1 MSTQET
7 ALVYAA
13 LICQDSDVEIT
24 AQNLSNLLKA
34 ANVEVNDVYSN
45 VFAKALNGADVA
57 GFIEKLSVAAPAAG
71 AAAPAAA
78 GGAEAPAEEAK
89 QEEEEEE
96 ESDSDMGFGLFD

>member
-24 AQNLSNLLKA
+24 AQNLTNLVKA
-34 ANVEVNDVYSN
+34 ANVEVNEVYSN
-45 VFAKALNGADVA
+45 IFAKALNGADVA
-57 GFIEKLSVAAPAAG
+57 GFIEKLSVAAPVAG
-71 AAAPAAA
+71 ACAAA
-78 GGAEAPAEEAK
+78 GGAAADAAPAEEAK
-89 QEEEEEE
+89 QESEEE

>member
-24 AQNLSNLLKA
+24 AQNLSSLLKA
-34 ANVEVNDVYSN
+34 ANVEVNEVYSN
-45 VFAKALNGADVA
+45 IFAKALNGADVA
-57 GFIEKLSVAAPAAG
+57 GFIEKLAVAAPAAG

-78 GGAEAPAEEAK
+78 GGDAPAEEAK